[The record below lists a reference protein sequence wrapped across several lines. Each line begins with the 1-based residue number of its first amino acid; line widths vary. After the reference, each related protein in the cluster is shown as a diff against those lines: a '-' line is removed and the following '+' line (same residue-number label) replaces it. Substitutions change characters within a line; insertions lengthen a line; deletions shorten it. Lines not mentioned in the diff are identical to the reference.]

1 MCACS
6 YIIVCL
12 GVKLIEEFLKFEEFY
27 PEITIEWLPYMFR
40 KW

>member
-1 MCACS
+1 
-6 YIIVCL
+6 VCL